1 MKDLNLRKVLI
12 STISILAISASLFAQ
27 GASENKTNVTTLKME
42 QFSGTNSNDSGPALD
57 EMIGE
62 FEKENNF

>member
-1 MKDLNLRKVLI
+1 
-12 STISILAISASLFAQ
+12 
-27 GASENKTNVTTLKME
+27 ME

-62 FEKENNF
+62 FEKENNFWLKIETLLRNEDNAQCAFIHC